1 MGMALE
7 LTTGFATAPG
17 ATPIAAT
24 IAAGNSLQVK
34 NATPESRILLL
45 NFWSDH
51 QVAGIVQLRSPK
63 LHDNVRGIRYR
74 SNISEVQ
81 PYMPRLS
88 KQPLYAQDV
97 LVLEIAGSAVG
108 GDIETACYLSWYEN
122 LPGVEGRFL
131 SPEEVARRGV
141 NTVTVETTHAAGAA
155 GGYSGQVA
163 LNSGSDLLIAN
174 VDYALLGYVVNAEC
188 AAVRLLGPDT
198 GNTGVGG
205 PGSETDK
212 HMTRHWFGDI
222 SQAYGLPLCPVI
234 NAANKA
240 ATLCDVA
247 TDENAGTFIV
257 SWTFVQLAPR

>member
-7 LTTGFATAPG
+7 VTTGFATAPG
-17 ATPIAAT
+17 ATLTAAT

-34 NATPESRILLL
+34 NATPDSRILFL
-45 NFWSDH
+45 NLWSDH
-51 QVAGIVQLRSPK
+51 QAAGIVQVRSPK

-74 SNISEVQ
+74 SSISEVQ
-81 PYMPRLS
+81 PYVPRYT
-88 KQPLYAQDV
+88 KQPLFAQDV
-97 LVLEIAGSAVG
+97 LILEIAGSAVA
-108 GDIETACYLSWYEN
+108 GDIETACFLTWYEN
-122 LPGVEGRFL
+122 LPGVEGRFV
-131 SPEEVARRGV
+131 SPEDVFRRGV
-141 NTVTVETTHAAGAA
+141 NTVTVETSHVTGAA

-163 LNSGSDLLIAN
+163 LNSSSDLLIAN
-174 VDYALLGYVVNAEC
+174 VDYALLGYVVNTEC
-188 AAVRLLGPDT
+188 ATVRLLGPDT

-205 PGSETDK
+205 PGSDTDK
-212 HMTRHWFGDI
+212 HMTRHWFEDL

-247 TDENAGTFIV
+247 QDENASTVIV